1 MRIQQWRRIVKQ
13 AVVAHFSHPSSS
25 SHITIAAQTQ
35 EALLHFANPNPS
47 HDRLHRNPFSAAWL
61 WQSCRSYAAPVSRTG
76 KPPANGKQ
84 DKGGPEKLDRRIN
97 RAITARHV
105 RLVSNEGHEI
115 LTRYE
120 ALTRAHHA
128 GLDLVEVDGK
138 SDPPVCKLMDFS
150 KERFKDK
157 RREKELRKKQVKR
170 RRLDDLKE
178 VRFSTRTEQKDL
190 EMKAEIATRLLTR
203 GHRVKVVVQSHAKD
217 EVDKIGPDLLQRL
230 MTMLPTVKVENGPR
244 IEKTRV
250 WILLRPTIVP
260 DKTKLQ
266 KVDGNGSEESED
278 EDESDDEE
286 IETVTDREEKS
297 NDVPV
302 IHAVGMGSV
311 IGIG

>member
-13 AVVAHFSHPSSS
+13 AVVAHFSHPSSSSSSSS

-47 HDRLHRNPFSAAWL
+47 HDRLHRNPFAAAWL

-157 RREKELRKKQVKR
+157 RREKELRKKQVSDA
-170 RRLDDLKE
+170 L
-178 VRFSTRTEQKDL
+178 
-190 EMKAEIATRLLTR
+190 MP
-203 GHRVKVVVQSHAKD
+203 
-217 EVDKIGPDLLQRL
+217 IG
-230 MTMLPTVKVENGPR
+230 NSYA
-244 IEKTRV
+244 
-250 WILLRPTIVP
+250 W
-260 DKTKLQ
+260 KL
-266 KVDGNGSEESED
+266 
-278 EDESDDEE
+278 
-286 IETVTDREEKS
+286 
-297 NDVPV
+297 
-302 IHAVGMGSV
+302 
-311 IGIG
+311 